1 MAVKSKLTDHQWVE
15 LEERIVKGETYTSVS
30 KEYNISRRAIY
41 DRLNDKIKEA
51 EKVALQMVVAKQSYD
66 SLPMTSKI
74 SATTIMERLL
84 VISENLTHAAEF
96 AAKNTYKF
104 SRLANEM
111 LETIDDSK
119 ILESSDTLRMVNG
132 LTSMANEAS
141 KLPLG
146 LIQANKE
153 QMQRINEPEAEEIKT
168 LEDFYDRRSH
178 S

>member
-15 LEERIVKGETYTSVS
+15 LEERIVNGETYISLA
-30 KEYNISRRAIY
+30 KAYNISRRAIY
-41 DRLNDKIKEA
+41 VRLSDKIKKA

-74 SATTIMERLL
+74 TATTIMERLL
-84 VISENLTHAAEF
+84 AISENLSHAAEF

-104 SRLANEM
+104 SRLANE
-111 LETIDDSK
+111 LLATIDEAK

-146 LIQANKE
+146 LIQTNKE

-168 LEDFYDRRSH
+168 LEDFYGRRSH